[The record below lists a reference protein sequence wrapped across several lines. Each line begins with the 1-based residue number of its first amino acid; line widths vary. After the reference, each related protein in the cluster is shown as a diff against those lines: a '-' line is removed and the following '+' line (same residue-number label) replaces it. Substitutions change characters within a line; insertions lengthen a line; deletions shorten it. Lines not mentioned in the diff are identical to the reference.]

1 MSEPLKSP
9 EPETPMD
16 ATVEKEQV
24 GTRAEIAGRI
34 LFMLAGGVLLA
45 TLVSCACGPTR

>member
-1 MSEPLKSP
+1 MSEPLNRP
-9 EPETPMD
+9 EPETPLD
-16 ATVEKEQV
+16 ATAAKEAG